1 MIKVRFIK
9 SPTGKFAL
17 GYSAGEVGVVPAS
30 IAEVLQ
36 REGYA
41 EMVKEEVHTAT
52 NPIAKATE
60 KATKKRN

>member
-17 GYSAGEVGVVPAS
+17 GYSAGEVGLVPAS
-30 IAEVLQ
+30 IAEVLT

-41 EMVKEEVHTAT
+41 ELVKEETRTAT
-52 NPIAKATE
+52 NPVVQAAE

>member
-1 MIKVRFIK
+1 MIKVRFLK

-17 GYSAGEVGVVPAS
+17 GYSAGEVGLVPAS
-30 IAEVLQ
+30 IAEALT

-41 EMVKEEVHTAT
+41 ELVKEEIRTAT
-52 NPIAKATE
+52 NQAVTTAE